1 MEAASADT
9 FFFRRDNLLSQN
21 KYVCTCTWGSLTW
34 KIGNFSPFRLHQPG
48 PFARQLYSEP
58 TVSSALSKAKQK
70 VPILTQ
76 REGILITPL

>member
-1 MEAASADT
+1 MFCNNKTASADT

-21 KYVCTCTWGSLTW
+21 MYVRTWGSLTW

-48 PFARQLYSEP
+48 PFARQLHSEP

-70 VPILTQ
+70 FPILT
-76 REGILITPL
+76 GILITPL